1 MWHRFPGQE
10 HVAGNSKIPS
20 VLWYDRHGKMVAAG
34 AEAETAAIVSQAEDE
49 GWTKAELFKLRL
61 RPRTMKLSM
70 NGMRLSPLPQGMTA
84 VEVFGDFLRYLF
96 HCTRNFIIDTHANG
110 AS

>member
-1 MWHRFPGQE
+1 
-10 HVAGNSKIPS
+10 
-20 VLWYDRHGKMVAAG
+20 MVAAG